1 VVWGGEREVYTVGDV
16 LSISRDIRGDLAGF
30 YPHCSKNMRGC
41 EGG

>member
-16 LSISRDIRGDLAGF
+16 LSISRDRRGGLADF
-30 YPHCSKNMRGC
+30 YPYFSKNMRGC